1 MRTIAILPIKS
12 LGAAKQR
19 LSGQLGSGSR
29 QALAQAMFSDVL
41 ASLRR
46 VSGIDEI
53 VVVTANEVA
62 ESAARGNGVRLLHDG
77 EEAGQSAAAMIGIRH
92 ALASGYERVLLVP
105 GDTPLLDP
113 ADLDAL
119 LERRDPVTIVPD
131 RHGTGTNCL
140 LLAPPEAIEPSFGPG
155 SLDRHLS
162 LARAAGLEPVVD
174 PVPSLT
180 LDIDTPED
188 LAELSTLLDDRRGNA
203 PMTRG
208 ALRQLDRSRVRP
220 PAPPPVAPLQV
231 QA

>member
-41 ASLRR
+41 ASLRH
-46 VSGIDEI
+46 VGGIEEI
-53 VVVTANEVA
+53 VVVTANDVA
-62 ESAARGNGVRLLHDG
+62 ESAARGNGVRLLRDG
-77 EEAGQSAAAMIGIRH
+77 EESGQSAAAMIGIRH

-105 GDTPLLDP
+105 GDTPLIDP
-113 ADLDAL
+113 AELDAML
-119 LERRDPVTIVPD
+119 ARSAAVTIVPD

-140 LLAPPEAIEPSFGPG
+140 LLEPPEAIAPSFGPD
-155 SLDRHLS
+155 SFDRHVS
-162 LARAAGLEPVVD
+162 AARAAGIEPVVD
-174 PVPSLT
+174 RVPSLV

-188 LAELSTLLDDRRGNA
+188 LDELSGLLDQRRGNA

-208 ALRQLDRSRVRP
+208 ALRQLDRSKV
-220 PAPPPVAPLQV
+220 AAPLQV